1 MSEKTPTER
10 VETQADLSGQP
21 SDNRDQN
28 SWIALLDARAR
39 RAEAAE
45 RFADFAAIH
54 HNTDA
59 GEEVYE
65 AAERLLREYM
75 TAREVVRKLEEAT

>member
-1 MSEKTPTER
+1 MSEKTLSEL
-10 VETQADLSGQP
+10 ETQY
-21 SDNRDQN
+21 
-28 SWIALLDARAR
+28 LLDARIR

-45 RFADFAAIH
+45 RFAEFAATH

-65 AAERLLREYM
+65 AAERLLREYKA
-75 TAREVVRKLEEAT
+75 AREAVRKLEEAT

>member
-1 MSEKTPTER
+1 MSEKSLAGLFDDLRREALYTAKHYSC
-10 VETQADLSGQP
+10 VEM
-21 SDNRDQN
+21 
-28 SWIALLDARAR
+28 LDARLA

-45 RFADFAAIH
+45 RFAEFAATH

-65 AAERLLREYM
+65 AAERLLHEYAA
-75 TAREVVRKLEEAT
+75 AREAVRKLEKQT